1 MLILSILVTCWLI
14 LTGFIGRELLSFGSD
29 EFHGDM
35 LAVLAFLWLFT
46 SALLYFATRYT
57 DRSTHSLYMWLG
69 AWLVVSCIA
78 GPFIGTWLKGNV
90 QIR

>member
-1 MLILSILVTCWLI
+1 MLTIILVFCWLL

-57 DRSTHSLYMWLG
+57 DRATHSLYMWLG
-69 AWLVVSCIA
+69 VWVVVSCITA
-78 GPFIGTWLKGNV
+78 PFIGSWLKGNV
-90 QIR
+90 RVR